1 MSKENQDNMRE
12 EARAVAKNY
21 VNVNTVKWIMG
32 SNKQVQRAKHLYLIF
47 KF

>member
-21 VNVNTVKWIMG
+21 VNVNIAKWIIEP
-32 SNKQVQRAKHLYLIF
+32 NKQLQRAKYLYLVF